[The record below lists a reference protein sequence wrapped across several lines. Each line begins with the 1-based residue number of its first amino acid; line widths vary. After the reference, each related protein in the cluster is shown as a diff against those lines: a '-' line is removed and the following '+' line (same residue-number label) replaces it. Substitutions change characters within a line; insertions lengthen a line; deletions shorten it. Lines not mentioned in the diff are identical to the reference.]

1 MKMAEITLRG
11 QKTFFLYMGFLA
23 VVIAAKYVLISQYGF
38 QTPFWDQ
45 WDAEAANLYGPWLR
59 GDLSWREFFSAHNE
73 HRILVTRV
81 LALTLFEWNGRVWD
95 PILQMHV
102 NAWLHVLAALLL
114 LHLLTRASSTG
125 VIVAVFAFSA
135 IVFSIPFGW
144 ENTLAGFQSQFYFL
158 LLFSFF
164 FIYAAS
170 TYTTSSLKWWLA
182 FAVGCL
188 SALTLA
194 SGALTL
200 LAGAV
205 TLIFRRF
212 VIGDQNDAS
221 LVAIF
226 LCFTVTAVTILM
238 TPSIEGHEPL
248 KAHSVSQFAQALML
262 ATSWPENQIKWSF
275 VIIQAPVVLFGVRVL
290 VSKGLRDPYSVYL
303 VALSVWVFLQFASIA
318 YGRGQNVLNSRYMDI
333 FAIGLLLNFFVIV
346 SQCSKA
352 SALQKMPYYFF
363 GLIWISTVTMGF
375 ASSFNQIQNE
385 LTHKFDTGVA
395 QETNVRNYLCTKN
408 PAFLYNKPRL
418 HIPYPDADRLKSLID
433 DPVIKSTLPGN
444 IYEPN
449 SDRLK
454 PEDEEPFCNTGLYVS
469 PFSSAP
475 FSTANTTHNIASV
488 SAISNS
494 DWRDLGSSNPQFFII
509 GSFTPKGTGTGLA
522 EINLARGDSIAYR
535 SGQKNSGQALLIN
548 RGADRIFATEL
559 PLAPN
564 WVLLEFSN
572 PLLPNTFT
580 ATFIDSGTKWGEW
593 SAIALRA
600 DINQR

>member
-1 MKMAEITLRG
+1 MKMPEITLRR

-38 QTPFWDQ
+38 QTPYWDQ

-102 NAWLHVLAALLL
+102 NAWLHVLAVLLL

-125 VIVAVFAFSA
+125 VIVTVFAFSA
-135 IVFSIPFGW
+135 ILLSIPFGW

-212 VIGDQNDAS
+212 VIGDQSGVS
-221 LVAIF
+221 LAAIF
-226 LCFTVTAVTILM
+226 LCFTVTAITVFM

-262 ATSWPENQIKWSF
+262 VTSWPENQIKWSF
-275 VIIQAPVVLFGVRVL
+275 VIIQAPVVLFGMRVL
-290 VSKGLRDPYSVYL
+290 FYKGHRDAHSVYL
-303 VALSVWVFLQFASIA
+303 VALSVWVFLQFTSIA
-318 YGRGQNVLNSRYMDI
+318 FGRGQNVLNSRYMDI
-333 FAIGLLLNFFVIV
+333 FAIGLLLNFFIIV
-346 SQCSKA
+346 SECAKA
-352 SALQKMPYYFF
+352 RALQKMLYYFF
-363 GLIWISTVTMGF
+363 GLIWMSTATMGF
-375 ASSFNQIQNE
+375 ASSYEQIQNE
-385 LTHKFDTGVA
+385 LTYKFDTGVA
-395 QETNVRNYLCTKN
+395 QETNVRNYLCTED

-418 HIPYPDADRLKSLID
+418 HIPYPDAGRLRLLLD
-433 DPVIKSTLPGN
+433 DPVIKNSLPGN

-449 SDRLK
+449 SNRQK

-494 DWRDLGSSNPQFFII
+494 DWRDLGSSNPKFFII
-509 GSFTPKGTGTGLA
+509 GSFNPKGTGTGLA

-535 SGQKNSGQALLIN
+535 SGEKKSGQALLIN

-564 WVLLEFSN
+564 WVLLDFSN